1 MAQQV
6 RARVAMRAL
15 AMPKL
20 LTAAATVIMTPS
32 HGATLSAMFWKK
44 PSCHRW

>member
-1 MAQQV
+1 MAQHV
-6 RARVAMRAL
+6 RASVAMSAF

-32 HGATLSAMFWKK
+32 HGPTFSAMFWK
-44 PSCHRW
+44 